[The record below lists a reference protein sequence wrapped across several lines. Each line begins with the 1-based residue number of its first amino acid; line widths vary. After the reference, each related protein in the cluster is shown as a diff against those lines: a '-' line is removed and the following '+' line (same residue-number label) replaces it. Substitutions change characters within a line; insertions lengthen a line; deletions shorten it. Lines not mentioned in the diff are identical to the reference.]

1 MGKASTSTAPHAR
14 DTRSDRQ
21 AASNGHTRES
31 NVRGDGI
38 VEDRLVLL
46 GLLAL
51 AVVIGLMITII
62 AIFGGGLEA
71 TRG

>member
-1 MGKASTSTAPHAR
+1 MFGVTGSSKT
-14 DTRSDRQ
+14 
-21 AASNGHTRES
+21 E
-31 NVRGDGI
+31 
-38 VEDRLVLL
+38 LVLL

>member
-1 MGKASTSTAPHAR
+1 MFGVTGSSKT
-14 DTRSDRQ
+14 D
-21 AASNGHTRES
+21 
-31 NVRGDGI
+31 
-38 VEDRLVLL
+38 VLL